1 MGQNYRGYPPTLGGG
16 MSWEGA
22 FQASSPQKQLS
33 LPSAHDLEEEEHHQR
48 ARVVDIVEL
57 DYRHTR

>member
-1 MGQNYRGYPPTLGGG
+1 

-22 FQASSPQKQLS
+22 LQASSPQKQLS
-33 LPSAHDLEEEEHHQR
+33 LPPAHDLEEEEHHQR

-57 DYRHTR
+57 DYRRTR

>member
-1 MGQNYRGYPPTLGGG
+1 MGQNYKGESPKMGGG

-22 FQASSPQKQLS
+22 FQASSLQKQLS

-57 DYRHTR
+57 NYRHTR